1 MAHCFF
7 RGEKNRHFSPDA
19 AGIARNTGE
28 STGKF
33 YLFLALGDREVS
45 RSAHLAQPPYPTG
58 PVLSILTPRPGELKN
73 GAGQAARRGQSR
85 EKGTLAGWLVALLV
99 TIDPKTPVS
108 VPLLAVF
115 VLLECGRVW
124 VIATLGSRWT
134 TRIMVVPGA
143 KRIRTGPYRYLNH
156 PNYLI
161 VCGEIAVVPLMF
173 GAWGLAA
180 IASVL
185 NLLALRTRIR
195 IENQALAEVYGE
207 VQTEVAAMERR

>member
-1 MAHCFF
+1 MRTSFLV
-7 RGEKNRHFSPDA
+7 SPL
-19 AGIARNTGE
+19 
-28 STGKF
+28 
-33 YLFLALGDREVS
+33 YLVVGFLVFQRLVELVVS
-45 RSAHLAQPPYPTG
+45 RRNHRAL
-58 PVLSILTPRPGELKN
+58 
-73 GAGQAARRGQSR
+73 AARGAIEFGRR
-85 EKGTLAGWLVALLV
+85 HYPALVALHAGWLVALLV

-143 KRIRTGPYRYLNH
+143 KRIRTGPYRYLDH

-173 GAWGLAA
+173 GAWPLALV
-180 IASVL
+180 ASML

-195 IENQALAEVYGE
+195 IENQALAEVYGK
-207 VQTEVAAMERR
+207 VQG

>member
-1 MAHCFF
+1 MRTSFLV
-7 RGEKNRHFSPDA
+7 SPL
-19 AGIARNTGE
+19 
-28 STGKF
+28 
-33 YLFLALGDREVS
+33 YLVVGVLVLQRLVELV
-45 RSAHLAQPPYPTG
+45 LAQRNHRVLAAKGAVEFGWRHYPAL
-58 PVLSILTPRPGELKN
+58 VALH
-73 GAGQAARRGQSR
+73 
-85 EKGTLAGWLVALLV
+85 AGWLVALLV

-143 KRIRTGPYRYLNH
+143 KRIRTGPYRYLDH

-173 GAWGLAA
+173 GAWPLALV
-180 IASVL
+180 ASVL